1 MINEKSP
8 EDQNFFC
15 AVCRSERERFAVICP
30 VTLGFG
36 TLFNLIEC
44 AECLTRQVFPMPT
57 DEQLNN
63 FYDTGYYGGDW
74 YKQRGWGKTFA
85 QWHLP
90 RRKNGK
96 YLEVGCSLGY
106 FLDGIRSAC
115 DWQVCGIEFGA
126 ESVAHARDVLNLDVR
141 QGELSDVKFAD
152 QEFDFVRICNVL
164 EHVRDPLLM
173 LEEARRILKP
183 DGFLHLSIPN
193 GLTDSQALVNFFEIE
208 NEPPLSKDGHLFFFP
223 KKTLLH
229 ILEKT
234 GFEIAGSGTI
244 SVRRG
249 LKTLGKYPNK
259 KSWKN
264 PYFSK
269 HKETEPASEIRLSP
283 EKKRPAI
290 YYHFRR
296 LALTARM
303 FPGLRE
309 YGLEFKLLLKPKK

>member
-1 MINEKSP
+1 MMSENSNEKAG
-8 EDQNFFC
+8 FFC
-15 AVCRSERERFAVICP
+15 AVCRRKPSRSEIICP

-36 TLFNLIEC
+36 TSFDLIEC
-44 AECLTRQVFPMPT
+44 ADCLTRRLFPLPT
-57 DEQLNN
+57 DEELNN
-63 FYDTGYYGGDW
+63 FYNTGYYGGDW

-85 QWHLP
+85 KWHLP

-126 ESVAHARDVLNLDVR
+126 ESVEHARDVLNLDVR

-164 EHVRDPLLM
+164 EHVKDPLLM

-193 GLTDSQALVNFFEIE
+193 GLTDSQALVNFYKSE

-223 KKTLLH
+223 KRTLLE

-234 GFEIAGSGTI
+234 GFEIVGSGTI
-244 SVRRG
+244 SIRRG

-259 KSWKN
+259 NNWKN
-264 PYFSK
+264 PYYSK
-269 HKETEPASEIRLSP
+269 NKETAPAGEIRLSR
-283 EKKRPAI
+283 EKKRPDI

-309 YGLEFKLLLKPKK
+309 YGLEFKLMLKPSK